1 MLCKLWFARFLV
13 FFSGYFHKCVAR
25 SEKLVYDYYGLWL
38 GKPSPGQK
46 QMIQVNPF
54 QKDKLQ
60 TLSKLKVP
68 ADDKFEVSINE
79 FYLSNKVTKL
89 YGNAEIAYFEQFFL
103 SQDVIINPTFQGR
116 KNQSDCIECAV

>member
-1 MLCKLWFARFLV
+1 MVRTFPR

-60 TLSKLKVP
+60 TLPKLKVP